1 MNKCDPFYC
10 EDLTRGH
17 IFWCRTFCGGGLAG
31 GRVVGLVGVEWGG
44 LVVVGVRWVEGV
56 AGAVRLVKVV

>member
-31 GRVVGLVGVEWGG
+31 GRVVGFVRVELVGGG
-44 LVVVGVRWVEGV
+44 KGRGGGVGQ
-56 AGAVRLVKVV
+56 ACLNIL